1 LPDAPA
7 QGKVFGKENN
17 GKMEALA
24 AGFFSG
30 RSAMKIGYARVS
42 TLDQNPDLQKDALE
56 RAGCE
61 KVIVDKVT
69 GTAREREGLG
79 KVRGLLR
86 AGDTLV
92 VWRLDRL
99 GRSLRDLIEWVR
111 YLEEQGVA
119 LQSLHEAIDT
129 STPSGK
135 LTFHIF
141 GALAEF
147 ERSLIQERTQ
157 AGLSAARA
165 RGRLGGRRKALSP
178 DKRALAVELY
188 REKKMPVTKICEV
201 MGISKPTLYAYVREG
216 QAVASHMH
224 KK

>member
-1 LPDAPA
+1 
-7 QGKVFGKENN
+7 
-17 GKMEALA
+17 
-24 AGFFSG
+24 
-30 RSAMKIGYARVS
+30 MKIGYARVS

-69 GTAREREGLG
+69 GTARERPGLG
-79 KVRGLLR
+79 KVRELLR

-99 GRSLRDLIEWVR
+99 GRSLRDLIDWVR
-111 YLEEQGVA
+111 YLEEEGVA

-129 STPSGK
+129 STPTGK

-157 AGLSAARA
+157 ARALRRRAPVAALEVAAR
-165 RGRLGGRRKALSP
+165 RSPRTSGRSPWSCTGRRRCPSP
-178 DKRALAVELY
+178 KSAR
-188 REKKMPVTKICEV
+188 
-201 MGISKPTLYAYVREG
+201 
-216 QAVASHMH
+216 
-224 KK
+224 